1 MAGAPLG
8 NTNASGG
15 RECRDALRK
24 VLAQY
29 KDKDAG
35 IKMGQA
41 LYTIYRKL
49 VDMALD
55 GDEFAI
61 REIGN
66 RIDGKPVQVQE
77 IYQEINASWVIA
89 TFRAKLGD
97 DGRTREML
105 KAAGAENLL
114 PVLDQLI
121 LEQPKVIT
129 HETFEPAQG

>member
-1 MAGAPLG
+1 MLG
-8 NTNASGG
+8 NQNARRG
-15 RECRDALRK
+15 RECRDALRR

-41 LYTIYRKL
+41 LYAIYKKL
-49 VDMALD
+49 VGMALD

-97 DGRTREML
+97 DEKTRDML

-121 LEQPKVIT
+121 IEQPKVIE
-129 HETFEPAQG
+129 HESA

>member
-1 MAGAPLG
+1 VTVSASMLG
-8 NTNASGG
+8 NQNARRG
-15 RECRDALRK
+15 RECRDALRR

-41 LYTIYRKL
+41 LYAIYKKL
-49 VDMALD
+49 VGMALD

-97 DGRTREML
+97 DEKTRDML

-121 LEQPKVIT
+121 IEQPKVIE
-129 HETFEPAQG
+129 HESA

>member
-1 MAGAPLG
+1 MTVSASMLG
-8 NTNASGG
+8 NQNARRG
-15 RECRDALRK
+15 RECRDALRR

-41 LYTIYRKL
+41 LYAIYKKL
-49 VDMALD
+49 VGMALD

-97 DGRTREML
+97 DEKTRDML

-121 LEQPKVIT
+121 IEQPKVIE
-129 HETFEPAQG
+129 HESA